1 VKVKCQNCGKSLIKH
16 QKKFCSRSCSVSKNN
31 TKPRNRLKPSI
42 ETLKKYGECSKCK
55 CSLDHKQRRT
65 LCENCKNIQDVTLEE
80 SIYDKHHTSSAYALV
95 RSRARKIAKDLGMKK
110 CENCGYNK
118 HHTSSAY
125 ALVRS
130 RARKIAK
137 DLGMKKCENC
147 GYNKH
152 VEIAHKKAISTF
164 DKSTLL
170 SEINHPSNLI
180 ALCPNCHWEFDN
192 LK

>member
-118 HHTSSAY
+118 H
-125 ALVRS
+125 
-130 RARKIAK
+130 
-137 DLGMKKCENC
+137 
-147 GYNKH
+147 